1 MLFNLKTDIV
11 CDVLMK
17 NELLLYMFVHIWT
30 FWYDLTNVYYFV
42 VLGNL
47 FPSPGECNMYRW
59 WSIPR
64 NSYKF
69 CIALITGN
77 MVYERVINSH
87 TWGVFDDSVGNHT
100 VCTHLKCHNYVH
112 VENCKGESL
121 EADDRYKRIIC
132 DSYIYRL
139 AQDIVLICD
148 EL

>member
-77 MVYERVINSH
+77 MVYERVIAIREEFLMIL
-87 TWGVFDDSVGNHT
+87 WGIIPFAPILNAIIMCMWKTVKANHLRQMIDIKELFAT
-100 VCTHLKCHNYVH
+100 VIYTGCH
-112 VENCKGESL
+112 
-121 EADDRYKRIIC
+121 RT
-132 DSYIYRL
+132 
-139 AQDIVLICD
+139 
-148 EL
+148 